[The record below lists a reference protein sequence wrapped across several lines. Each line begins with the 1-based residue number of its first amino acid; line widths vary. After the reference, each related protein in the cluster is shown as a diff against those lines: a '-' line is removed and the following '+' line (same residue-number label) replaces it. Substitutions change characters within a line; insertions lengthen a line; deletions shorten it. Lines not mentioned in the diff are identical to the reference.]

1 MGSGG
6 RGGLCEVVMDRWWWA
21 KCFVFIY
28 IV

>member
-21 KCFVFIY
+21 KCSIFIY